1 MFNADFFPVTEA
13 AFYKMLEVNKFAHLV
28 AQEVV
33 SRINN
38 GIQHRIKTGTINRA
52 LDPYAEQATLETVIQ
67 ILEKSV

>member
-1 MFNADFFPVTEA
+1 MKT
-13 AFYKMLEVNKFAHLV
+13 EVNKFAHLV
-28 AQEVV
+28 AREVI